1 MICDCLEDLFE
12 RVGWN
17 ILYTRNNNISI
28 FEGFPKECTLYYPQ
42 KILDNINEK
51 LDDAIENEVFRVEN
65 APVKLTTNQQ
75 AKIFHFMARFV
86 LVSAMPYMQRDWAF
100 SPTTQAE
107 KLFNFVMNEV
117 QRYYKKS

>member
-51 LDDAIENEVFRVEN
+51 LDDAIENEVFRVCN
-65 APVKLTTNQQ
+65 SPAKLSKHQESR
-75 AKIFHFMARFV
+75 IFHFMARFV
-86 LVSAMPYMQRDWAF
+86 LVAAMPYMQRDWAVPAT
-100 SPTTQAE
+100 SQAG
-107 KLFNFVMNEV
+107 KLFNFVMTEV
-117 QRYYKKS
+117 QRYYKK